1 MDGCDGDAWQPN
13 LAVTGTNGAKRGEEE
28 AAMDGCDGDGRGQV
42 PSMKSSG
49 LASRV
54 ISSQWERSKRE
65 ERARRRVAMWVGPN
79 WEGVPPPK

>member
-1 MDGCDGDAWQPN
+1 MDGCDRDAWQPN
-13 LAVTGTNGAKRGEEE
+13 LAATETGGAKREKE

-65 ERARRRVAMWVGPN
+65 ERARRRVAMWEGPN